1 MGSTVIMYSD
11 IIVGYE
17 TNTKNGQRE
26 ILYTVF
32 VKDQIIE
39 GESSEI

>member
-1 MGSTVIMYSD
+1 MGTTVIMYSNTV
-11 IIVGYE
+11 VGYE

-26 ILYTVF
+26 ILYIVF
-32 VKDQIIE
+32 VKYQIIE